1 MAVRRRG
8 ASAVAVHGGGGRV
21 PKRARVTAE
30 PSLLDV
36 RAFPGQ
42 KEEGEEQ
49 PARGGGGGGK
59 KSSSSSSTFRA
70 QVRGFLARCAVA
82 APASEAGELSPG
94 MSSWHVGFTTAGG
107 EAVAVM
113 EVVEEEVARARRV
126 YCEHCTVA
134 GELTQMLLSRGDLLC
149 R

>member
-8 ASAVAVHGGGGRV
+8 TSAVAVHGGGGRV

-42 KEEGEEQ
+42 EEGEKQ
-49 PARGGGGGGK
+49 PARGGGK

-82 APASEAGELSPG
+82 VPASEAGELSPG